1 MPIQSEVANCR
12 LQIMVPGSDSDVVTS
27 SEESSPKL
35 NPHYGLRRWRRLQYH
50 PVSTYIP
57 ETNIVT
63 TK

>member
-12 LQIMVPGSDSDVVTS
+12 LQIMVPGSDSDVATS
-27 SEESSPKL
+27 SEVSPSL
-35 NPHYGLRRWRRLQYH
+35 TPMNGGGDLQYH